1 MKGGVLLDLQ
11 MTNLVVYI
19 DEDVVI
25 VVVVVQL
32 LSHVQLF
39 ATPWTAAC
47 QASCPSPS
55 PGVCSSSC
63 PLNWWC
69 HPTISSSVTLF
80 SFYLPSFPAS
90 GPFLMS
96 QLFTSGSQN
105 IGDSAS
111 ASVLLKSKDSQESS
125 PALQFK
131 GINSSA
137 LFLLHCLAL
146 TTVPDY
152 WKDHAVVHSLS
163 RVQLFATPWTAAC
176 QASLSS
182 ISRSLLKFM
191 SIESVTISSSVIHFS
206 SCLQSFLASV
216 SFPMSQLFASGGQR
230 FGASASALVLLMNI
244 QDWFPLGLTSLTSL
258 LSKGLSRVFSS
269 TTVQKHQFFGTQ
281 PSWWSNSHI
290 HTWLLEKP
298 QLCLRQTF
306 VGKVMPLLF
315 NMLSRLA
322 IAILPRSKHLL
333 ISWL

>member
-111 ASVLLKSKDSQESS
+111 ASVLLKSIQ
-125 PALQFK
+125 
-131 GINSSA
+131 GW
-137 LFLLHCLAL
+137 FLLRLNWFDLLAF
-146 TTVPDY
+146 
-152 WKDHAVVHSLS
+152 
-163 RVQLFATPWTAAC
+163 QWT
-176 QASLSS
+176 LK
-182 ISRSLLKFM
+182 SLLQ
-191 SIESVTISSSVIHFS
+191 HY
-206 SCLQSFLASV
+206 
-216 SFPMSQLFASGGQR
+216 
-230 FGASASALVLLMNI
+230 N
-244 QDWFPLGLTSLTSL
+244 
-258 LSKGLSRVFSS
+258 SK
-269 TTVQKHQFFGTQ
+269 
-281 PSWWSNSHI
+281 
-290 HTWLLEKP
+290 
-298 QLCLRQTF
+298 
-306 VGKVMPLLF
+306 
-315 NMLSRLA
+315 A
-322 IAILPRSKHLL
+322 
-333 ISWL
+333 

>member
-96 QLFTSGSQN
+96 QLFTSGSQS

-163 RVQLFATPWTAAC
+163 RVQLFATPWTAEY
-176 QASLSS
+176 QASLSITNS
-182 ISRSLLKFM
+182 NSCPLHQWCHP
-191 SIESVTISSSVIHFS
+191 TISASVVPFS
-206 SCLQSFLASV
+206 SCPQSFPALGC
-216 SFPMSQLFASGGQR
+216 FQMSQFFASRGQSIR
-230 FGASASALVLLMNI
+230 ASASALVLLMNI
-244 QDWFPLGLTSLTSL
+244 
-258 LSKGLSRVFSS
+258 
-269 TTVQKHQFFGTQ
+269 
-281 PSWWSNSHI
+281 
-290 HTWLLEKP
+290 
-298 QLCLRQTF
+298 
-306 VGKVMPLLF
+306 
-315 NMLSRLA
+315 
-322 IAILPRSKHLL
+322 
-333 ISWL
+333 